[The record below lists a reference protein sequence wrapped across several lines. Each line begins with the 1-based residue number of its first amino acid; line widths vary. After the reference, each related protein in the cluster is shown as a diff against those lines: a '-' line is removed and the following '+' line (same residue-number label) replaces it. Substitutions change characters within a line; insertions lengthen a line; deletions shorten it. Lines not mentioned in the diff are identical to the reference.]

1 MTVFDFIQL
10 FAKIAIVVGL
20 SLSSVPFLVWF
31 ERRGSAWMQGRVGPN
46 RVGPFGLL
54 QSVADVLKLFLK
66 ESFVPGHVNK
76 FFYILGP
83 AVALVAPLGALM
95 VIPFGSHAWVCGHK
109 VILQIAQ
116 IDSGLIFLLAFAGL
130 EVYPVILGGWAS
142 HNKYTVLGAL
152 RGSSQM
158 VSYEIAMGMST
169 LSMLII
175 YGTFNLQEMVVWQSG
190 VIFGFLPSWGV
201 LVNPVGALIFF
212 ISIFAE
218 TNRLP
223 FDIPEGDAE
232 IVAGYHTEYGAM
244 KFAMFFMAEY
254 VAMVMASALIATL
267 YFGGFSLLP
276 GMGQLV
282 SWLANNFS
290 TTPEMTQNFIA
301 LFEFISIVLKVG
313 FFLFVFVWV
322 RWTLPRFRFDQLMDL
337 GWKILFPLSFVNLV
351 AVIIVSY
358 FFT

>member
-1 MTVFDFIQL
+1 MTLFDFIQM
-10 FAKIAIVVGL
+10 FAKMAVVVGL
-20 SLSSVPFLVWF
+20 ALSSVPFLVWF

-66 ESFVPGHVNK
+66 ESFIPGHVNK
-76 FFYILGP
+76 FFYLLAP
-83 AVALVAPLGALM
+83 AIALAAPLGALM
-95 VIPFGSHAWVCGHK
+95 VIPFGSHAMVMGQK
-109 VILQIAQ
+109 VVLQIAQ

-158 VSYEIAMGMST
+158 VSYEIAMGMSI
-169 LSMLII
+169 LSMLVI
-175 YGTFNLQEMVVWQSG
+175 YGTFNLQEMVAWQGDSWL
-190 VIFGFLPSWGV
+190 GFIPTWGAFI
-201 LVNPVGALIFF
+201 NPIGALIFF

-223 FDIPEGDAE
+223 FDLPEGDAE
-232 IVAGYHTEYGAM
+232 IVGGYHTEYGAM
-244 KFAMFFMAEY
+244 KFGMFFLAEY
-254 VAMVMASALIATL
+254 VAMVMASALISTL
-267 YFGGFSLLP
+267 YFGGFNLLP
-276 GMGQLV
+276 GFGLLV
-282 SWLANNFS
+282 SWVGGYTDGSPDAL
-290 TTPEMTQNFIA
+290 QNVKA
-301 LFEFISIVLKVG
+301 AFEFVSILLKVG

-337 GWKILFPLSFVNLV
+337 GWKVLFPLSFVNLLV
-351 AVIIVSY
+351 VIFMSY
-358 FFT
+358 FFV